1 MNEETAFLRAIQER
15 PDDDT
20 TRLVYAD
27 WLEEHGGEA
36 GLAKAKFIRTDCEL
50 AGLPDQDER
59 REGLQARLRQLA
71 GGLDVAWRAAVS
83 KARIEKCWPLRFAFQ
98 CPRQWD
104 KLVPTEAR
112 SQRFCNA
119 CQEAV
124 YYCAT
129 QEEAIRHANVGHCV
143 AVDARVA
150 LGPHDLDGMVVGRP
164 AIPRRPAWDKPAPA
178 EGEKA
183 RRRRRRR
190 R

>member
-27 WLEEHGGEA
+27 WLEEQGGEA

-59 REGLQARLRQLA
+59 REGLQARQRQLA

-98 CPRQWD
+98 CPMQWD
-104 KLVPTEAR
+104 KLAPTEAR
-112 SQRFCNA
+112 SERFCNS
-119 CQEAV
+119 CQQTV

-129 QEEAIRHANVGHCV
+129 QEEAIGHANVGHCV
-143 AVDARVA
+143 AVDARVV
-150 LGPHDLDGMVVGRP
+150 LGAHDLEGMVAGMLFAP
-164 AIPRRPAWDKPAPA
+164 DRPAWDNPAPA
-178 EGEKA
+178 ESDEA
-183 RRRRRRR
+183 PPRRRKRR
-190 R
+190 